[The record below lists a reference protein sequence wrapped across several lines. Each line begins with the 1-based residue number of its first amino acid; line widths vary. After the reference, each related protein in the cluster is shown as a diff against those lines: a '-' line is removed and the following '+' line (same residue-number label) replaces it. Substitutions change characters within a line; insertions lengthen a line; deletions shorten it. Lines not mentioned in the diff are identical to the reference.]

1 MPTTIALFVT
11 ICLASDRGPVCRE
24 ANLTPVGYA
33 DVAACEAAHADKIAQ
48 WKKEFSEV
56 FPGVYWL
63 AAERCGPN
71 AVEGD
76 DL

>member
-11 ICLASDRGPVCRE
+11 ICLAADRGPVCRE
-24 ANLTPVGYA
+24 VNLSAYA
-33 DVAACEAAHADKIAQ
+33 DIEACEAARTDRVAQ